1 MNKVASAVQAYLK
14 SQDWRFSFDEDRNVF
29 DFKMAA
35 KNCDS
40 IRVLIIAKET
50 SICTYAI
57 LPIKVPEEQRV
68 AAAEFEARANFG
80 LNIGNME
87 LDMTDGEVRY
97 KSSLCCS
104 EDSIPSM
111 RVIERSVDLAFMM
124 LDRYAKGLLRLVYG
138 GMSTEEAVEL
148 AEKN

>member
-1 MNKVASAVQAYLK
+1 MNKVAVAVQAYLR
-14 SQDWRFSFDEDRNVF
+14 SQDWRFSFDEDNSVF
-29 DFKMAA
+29 DFTIGAR
-35 KNCDS
+35 NCDN
-40 IRVLIIAKET
+40 IRMLIIARET

-57 LPIKVPEEQRV
+57 LPLKVPEEQRA

-111 RVIERSVDLAFMM
+111 RVIERSVDLAFVM
-124 LDRYAKGLLRLVYG
+124 LDRYAKGLLRLMYG
-138 GMSTEEAVEL
+138 GMSPEEAVEL
-148 AEKN
+148 AEQN